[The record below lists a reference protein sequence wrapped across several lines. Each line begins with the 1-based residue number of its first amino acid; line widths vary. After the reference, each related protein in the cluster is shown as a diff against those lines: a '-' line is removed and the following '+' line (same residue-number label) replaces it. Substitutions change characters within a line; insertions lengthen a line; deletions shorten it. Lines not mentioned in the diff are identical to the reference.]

1 MSWTFPYRA
10 LCSTGWPRTPDSS
23 ASAVLSMG
31 AVEVNH
37 TQLCGGHVFVSL
49 DHMLRSEVSGSKY
62 NPVFDAWEL

>member
-10 LCSTGWPRTPDSS
+10 LCSTDWPRTPDSP

-37 TQLCGGHVFVSL
+37 IQLCGGHVFVSL